1 MHPYLTDQRLRKEE
15 RLLVAAQFEA
25 VFDTRLSAGNKFLV
39 LHWREN
45 GLGHPR
51 LGLVVSR
58 KFGNAVARNR
68 FKRRLRELFRHNKA
82 LCGSLDV
89 VVLPGKRPEARA
101 ATLED
106 TRDSL
111 FKLLR
116 KAAGQE
122 SGGARTS

>member
-1 MHPYLTDQRLRKEE
+1 MHPYLADQKLRKEE
-15 RLLVAAQFEA
+15 RLLVGPEFEA
-25 VFDTRLSAGNKFLV
+25 VFETRLSAGNKILV

-68 FKRRLRELFRHNKA
+68 FKRRLRELFRRNKT

-89 VVLPGKRPEARA
+89 VVLPSKRPEAQK
-101 ATLED
+101 ATATE
-106 TRDSL
+106 TQEA
-111 FKLLR
+111 FVKLLA
-116 KAAGQE
+116 KAK
-122 SGGARTS
+122 GADA